1 MSRPNCPV
9 VFSQIFAA
17 ITRTNMAANSFTELS
32 DKLDVLTLLLAEMN
46 YKIQEASKP
55 ADTPLSVEES
65 EKYRG

>member
-1 MSRPNCPV
+1 
-9 VFSQIFAA
+9 
-17 ITRTNMAANSFTELS
+17 MAANSFTELS

>member
-1 MSRPNCPV
+1 MPTPMI
-9 VFSQIFAA
+9 FIYTFAA
-17 ITRTNMAANSFTELS
+17 ITRITMAANSFTELS